1 MKWYL
6 IVLVF
11 ISLLGASTLAYQVFK
26 MTELDAKSRGFKHP
40 KAWGFFA
47 LGGNNNSGL
56 LLYLIGRKK
65 YLSNMNAVDKQIIES
80 RKNKAGV
87 SLIFF
92 ALSTIALFAVFVLE
106 F

>member
-1 MKWYL
+1 
-6 IVLVF
+6 
-11 ISLLGASTLAYQVFK
+11 

-47 LGGNNNSGL
+47 LGGNNSSGL

-65 YLSNMNAVDKQIIES
+65 YLSHMSDSDKQIIES
-80 RKNKAGV
+80 RKKKAGV

>member
-1 MKWYL
+1 MRWYL

-11 ISLLGASTLAYQVFK
+11 ISILGASTLAYQVFK

-47 LGGNNNSGL
+47 LGGNNSSGL

-65 YLSNMNAVDKQIIES
+65 YLSHMSDLDKQIIES
-80 RKNKAGV
+80 RKKKAGV

-92 ALSTIALFAVFVLE
+92 AISTIILFSVFVLE

>member
-47 LGGNNNSGL
+47 LGGNNSSGL

-65 YLSNMNAVDKQIIES
+65 YLSHMSDPDKQIIES
-80 RKNKAGV
+80 RKKKAGV

-92 ALSTIALFAVFVLE
+92 ALSTIVMFAVFVLE